1 MEQRGSPVTHSPV
14 CPTCLAPV
22 KPPVLPCS
30 RCSLPVCSPACEQSP
45 SHKLECRLLSE
56 NKVKIN
62 ITDCDKPSSIYSFI
76 LPYRWLML
84 RHVSKD
90 TWSRVAS
97 LPDHILQRA
106 GTGEWDVH
114 QKEIVNF
121 LRRRC
126 FLGKKFSDEDIHRAI
141 GREISNLAVTFSLI
155 KLFKC

>member
-1 MEQRGSPVTHSPV
+1 
-14 CPTCLAPV
+14 
-22 KPPVLPCS
+22 
-30 RCSLPVCSPACEQSP
+30 
-45 SHKLECRLLSE
+45 
-56 NKVKIN
+56 
-62 ITDCDKPSSIYSFI
+62 
-76 LPYRWLML
+76 ML